1 MGQYYWRID
10 LFKNI
15 SWFLMEIDFKL
26 EIRTIKEISS
36 SRSQL
41 TLVGVCNGCILF
53 AAFLGG
59 RTGGGTKK

>member
-1 MGQYYWRID
+1 
-10 LFKNI
+10 
-15 SWFLMEIDFKL
+15 MEIDFKL